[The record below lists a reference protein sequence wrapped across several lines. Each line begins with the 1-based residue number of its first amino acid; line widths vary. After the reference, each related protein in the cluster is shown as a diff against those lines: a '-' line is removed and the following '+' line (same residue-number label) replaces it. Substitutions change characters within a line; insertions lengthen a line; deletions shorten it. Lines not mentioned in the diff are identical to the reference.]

1 MPTKVTFPDEESV
14 AGVGASQRRRLRL
27 HELEQG
33 FHCSIV
39 GTCLTPGMARQI
51 IRRAKLSFDHD
62 TQDYR
67 LHSVLVSEAGRPGI
81 VSRLITKT
89 LDQSFAGIL
98 RRVAATSGMEEL
110 GRLWDELCEKGEV
123 AGAYWS
129 FLTHAHVPAELRVRV
144 FGEVHMLSHFIG
156 GHNRAS
162 AKALWLAER
171 RAEQLAE
178 RLARSRRQAQATLAE
193 RDRRIAELEAE
204 LAATRTELAR
214 RVAAAMAVQ
223 RCRPAR
229 PRAEPARLER
239 RVLATRARLR
249 EAERE
254 NERLRRQL
262 DLLTEDLPPR
272 PAVCPAPRQPLC
284 MEGPERCL
292 LYVGGHCSL
301 MPHLRRHARTRRL
314 ELLHHDG
321 GEEHNLHVLEGLIG
335 RAEAVFCPIDCVSH
349 QACLAAKQLCRRLDK
364 PFVPLRTG
372 SGTCFLRAVDH
383 WRVRVGGGDAAAPA
397 AMMS

>member
-1 MPTKVTFPDEESV
+1 M

-27 HELEQG
+27 YELEPG

-51 IRRAKLSFDHD
+51 VRRAKLSFDHD

-67 LHSVLVSEAGRPGI
+67 LHSVLVGEAGRPGI
-81 VSRLITKT
+81 VSRLITKS
-89 LDQSFAGIL
+89 LDQSFAGVL
-98 RRVAATSGMEEL
+98 RRVGATSGAEEL
-110 GRLWDELCEKGEV
+110 GSLWDELCEKGEV
-123 AGAYWS
+123 AAGYWAL
-129 FLTHAHVPAELRVRV
+129 LTHAHVPAELRIRI
-144 FGEVHMLSHFIG
+144 FGEVHMLSHFMG

-178 RLARSRRQAQATLAE
+178 RLVRGRRQARATLAE

-204 LAATRTELAR
+204 LAATRTELAQ
-214 RVAAAMAVQ
+214 RVAVSTAQ
-223 RCRPAR
+223 RRR
-229 PRAEPARLER
+229 SPRRGAEPARIER

-249 EAERE
+249 EAEQE
-254 NERLRRQL
+254 NARLRRQL
-262 DLLTEDLPPR
+262 DLLTEEPASPAPIWQSPALPP
-272 PAVCPAPRQPLC
+272 CG
-284 MEGPERCL
+284 EGPERCL

-321 GEEHNLHVLEGLIG
+321 GEEHSLHVLEGLVG

-372 SGTCFLRAVDH
+372 SGTCFLRAIDH
-383 WRVRVGGGDAAAPA
+383 WRVSTAPVSAA
-397 AMMS
+397 